1 MFLPTFLGGVDMSEF
16 IDKFIEKAKDGHNR
30 IDNEL
35 YFKYDVKKGLR
46 NEDGTGVLV
55 ALTKIAD
62 VVGYKWENGNKVDCR
77 GELFYRGIAV
87 SDIINKREPHQRFLF
102 EETCFLIIFGYLPN
116 KEELAKFKEEIS
128 QRYELPPHYLES
140 KILGFPSQNL
150 MNKLQQEVLMLY
162 SYDDDPDNTTPAET
176 MYKGLNLIA
185 KIPSIVCY
193 AYRSKVHYFDKQSL
207 YIHQIRHD
215 LSIAEN
221 ILYLLR
227 DDKKFTPKEA
237 EVLDMCLVLHADHG
251 GGNNSTFT
259 NVVISSTGTDIY
271 SSFAGAIGSLKG
283 PRHGGANLAVM
294 NQMSLVIDEIGLDAS
309 DEQIDMII
317 ERILNKDFNDQ
328 SGLIYGI
335 GYAVYNI
342 IDPRCE
348 ILRKQ
353 CQELAIEKGRTA
365 EFEFYHRFEKAA
377 IKAIETH
384 KKIHVCAN
392 VDFYSGL
399 IYDMLSI
406 PRELYTLMFVVGR
419 TVGWLAHNIENK
431 LYADKI
437 IRPAAKYVGETYEYV
452 PINKR

>member
-1 MFLPTFLGGVDMSEF
+1 MSQF
-16 IDKFIEKAKDGHNR
+16 IDGFIEKAKESNNK
-30 IDNEL
+30 IDNQL
-35 YFKYDVKKGLR
+35 YSRYDVKKGLR

-55 ALTKIAD
+55 GLTKIAD
-62 VVGYKWENGNKVDCR
+62 VVGYKKIDGEKVDCE
-77 GELFYRGIAV
+77 GELYYRGIAV

-102 EETCFLIIFGYLPN
+102 EETCFLILFGYLPD
-116 KEELAKFKEEIS
+116 KEELENFKSELS

-140 KILGFPSQNL
+140 KILGFPSINL

-162 SYDDDPDNTTPAET
+162 SYDDDPDNISPSST

-207 YIHQIRHD
+207 YIHQIRPD

-227 DDKKFTPKEA
+227 DHKHFTPKEA

-283 PRHGGANLAVM
+283 PKHGGANLAVM
-294 NQMSLVIDEIGLDAS
+294 NQMKKVIDEIGLDAS
-309 DEQIDMII
+309 NQQIDEIV
-317 ERILNKDFNDQ
+317 EKILDKQFNDNT
-328 SGLIYGI
+328 GLIYGI
-335 GYAVYNI
+335 GHAVYTI
-342 IDPRCE
+342 SDPRCV
-348 ILRKQ
+348 ILRQQ
-353 CQELAIEKGRTA
+353 CNELALEKGRET
-365 EFEFYHRFEKAA
+365 EFDFYYRFEQAA
-377 IKAIETH
+377 IRAI
-384 KKIHVCAN
+384 KKRKGINVCAN

-399 IYDMLSI
+399 IYNMLCI
-406 PRELYTLMFVVGR
+406 PTELYTLMFVVGR

-431 LYADKI
+431 LYSGRI
-437 IRPAAKYVGETYEYV
+437 IRPAAKYVGETHEYI
-452 PINKR
+452 PIHRRK

>member
-1 MFLPTFLGGVDMSEF
+1 MSEF
-16 IDKFIEKAKDGHNR
+16 INGFLKKVRKDEYR

-35 YFKYDVKKGLR
+35 YSKYDVKKGLR

-55 ALTKIAD
+55 GLTKISD
-62 VVGYKWENGNKVDCR
+62 VVGYKRVDGKKMDCH
-77 GELFYRGIAV
+77 GELYYRGINV
-87 SDIINKREPHQRFLF
+87 SDIINKRKSHQRFLF
-102 EETCFLIIFGYLPN
+102 EETCFLILFGYLPDE
-116 KEELAKFKEEIS
+116 EELNKFKDEMS
-128 QRYELPPHYLES
+128 KYYELPPNYLES
-140 KILGFPSQNL
+140 KILGFPSKNL

-162 SYDDDPDNTTPAET
+162 SYDDDPDNVSPKEM

-185 KIPSIVCY
+185 KIPLIVCY
-193 AYRSKVHYFDKQSL
+193 AYRSKVHYFDKESL
-207 YIHQIRHD
+207 YIHQIRYD

-227 DDKKFTPKEA
+227 DNKQFTQKEA

-283 PRHGGANLAVM
+283 PKHGGANLAVM
-294 NQMSLVIDEIGLDAS
+294 QQMLLAIDEIGIEATDQAIENIVNKILDK
-309 DEQIDMII
+309 Q
-317 ERILNKDFNDQ
+317 FNDK

-335 GYAVYNI
+335 GHAVYTI
-342 IDPRCE
+342 SDPRCV
-348 ILRKQ
+348 ILRQQ
-353 CQELAIEKGRTA
+353 CKELAKEKGRDK
-365 EFEFYHRFEKAA
+365 EFDFYYRFEQAA
-377 IKAIETH
+377 IKAI
-384 KKIHVCAN
+384 KKRKGITVCAN

-406 PRELYTLMFVVGR
+406 PRELYTLMFVVAR

-431 LYADKI
+431 LYSGRI
-437 IRPAAKYVGETYEYV
+437 IRPAAKYVGETHEYV
-452 PINKR
+452 PLDKRK

>member
-1 MFLPTFLGGVDMSEF
+1 MSQF
-16 IDKFIEKAKDGHNR
+16 IDGFIEKAKESNNK
-30 IDNEL
+30 IDNQL
-35 YFKYDVKKGLR
+35 YSRYDVKKGLR

-55 ALTKIAD
+55 GLTKIAD
-62 VVGYKWENGNKVDCR
+62 VVGYKKIDGEKVDCE
-77 GELFYRGIAV
+77 GELYYRGIAV

-102 EETCFLIIFGYLPN
+102 EETCFLILFGYLPD
-116 KEELAKFKEEIS
+116 KEELENFKSELS

-140 KILGFPSQNL
+140 KILGFPSINL

-162 SYDDDPDNTTPAET
+162 SYDDDPDNISPSST

-207 YIHQIRHD
+207 YIHQIRPD

-227 DDKKFTPKEA
+227 DHKHFTPKEA

-283 PRHGGANLAVM
+283 PKHGGANLAVM
-294 NQMSLVIDEIGLDAS
+294 NQMKKVIDEIGLDAS
-309 DEQIDMII
+309 NQQIAEIV
-317 ERILNKDFNDQ
+317 EKILDKQFNDNT
-328 SGLIYGI
+328 GLIYGI
-335 GYAVYNI
+335 GHAVYTI
-342 IDPRCE
+342 SDPRCV
-348 ILRKQ
+348 ILRQQ
-353 CQELAIEKGRTA
+353 CNELALEKGRET
-365 EFEFYHRFEKAA
+365 EFDFYYRFEQAA
-377 IKAIETH
+377 IRAI
-384 KKIHVCAN
+384 KKRKGINVCAN

-399 IYDMLSI
+399 IYNMLCI
-406 PRELYTLMFVVGR
+406 PTELYTLMFVVGR

-431 LYADKI
+431 LYSGRI
-437 IRPAAKYVGETYEYV
+437 IRPAAKYVGETHEYI
-452 PINKR
+452 PIHRRK

>member
-1 MFLPTFLGGVDMSEF
+1 MSEF
-16 IDKFIEKAKDGHNR
+16 INGFLEKVRKDEYR

-35 YFKYDVKKGLR
+35 YSKYDVKKGLR

-55 ALTKIAD
+55 GLTKISD
-62 VVGYKWENGNKVDCR
+62 VVGYKRVDGKKIDCH
-77 GELFYRGIAV
+77 GELYYRGINV
-87 SDIINKREPHQRFLF
+87 SDIINKRKSHQRFLF
-102 EETCFLIIFGYLPN
+102 EETCFLILFGYLPDE
-116 KEELAKFKEEIS
+116 EELNKFKDEMS
-128 QRYELPPHYLES
+128 KYYELPPNYLES
-140 KILGFPSQNL
+140 KILGFPSKNL

-162 SYDDDPDNTTPAET
+162 SYDDDPDNVSPKEM

-185 KIPSIVCY
+185 KIPLIVCY
-193 AYRSKVHYFDKQSL
+193 AYRSKVHYFDKESL
-207 YIHQIRHD
+207 YIHQIRYD

-227 DDKKFTPKEA
+227 DNKQFTQKEA

-283 PRHGGANLAVM
+283 PKHGGANLAVM
-294 NQMSLVIDEIGLDAS
+294 QQMLLAIDEIGIEATDQEIENIVNKILDK
-309 DEQIDMII
+309 Q
-317 ERILNKDFNDQ
+317 FNDK

-335 GYAVYNI
+335 GHAVYTI
-342 IDPRCE
+342 SDPRCV
-348 ILRKQ
+348 ILRQQ
-353 CQELAIEKGRTA
+353 CKELAKEKGRDK
-365 EFEFYHRFEKAA
+365 EFDFYYRFEQAA
-377 IKAIETH
+377 IKAI
-384 KKIHVCAN
+384 KKRKGITVCAN

-406 PRELYTLMFVVGR
+406 PRELYTLMFVVAR

-431 LYADKI
+431 LYSGRI
-437 IRPAAKYVGETYEYV
+437 IRPAAKYVGETHEYV
-452 PINKR
+452 PLDKRK

>member
-1 MFLPTFLGGVDMSEF
+1 MSEF
-16 IDKFIEKAKDGHNR
+16 INGFLKKVRKDEYR

-35 YFKYDVKKGLR
+35 YSKYDVKKGLR

-55 ALTKIAD
+55 GLTKISD
-62 VVGYKWENGNKVDCR
+62 VVGYKRVDGKKIDCH
-77 GELFYRGIAV
+77 GELYYRGINV
-87 SDIINKREPHQRFLF
+87 SDIINKRKSHQRFLF
-102 EETCFLIIFGYLPN
+102 EETCFLILFGYLPDE
-116 KEELAKFKEEIS
+116 EELNKFKDEMS
-128 QRYELPPHYLES
+128 KYYELPPNYLES
-140 KILGFPSQNL
+140 KILGFPSKNL

-162 SYDDDPDNTTPAET
+162 SYDDDPDNVSPKEM

-185 KIPSIVCY
+185 KIPLIVCY
-193 AYRSKVHYFDKQSL
+193 AYRSKVHYFDKESL
-207 YIHQIRHD
+207 YIHQIRYD

-227 DDKKFTPKEA
+227 DNKQFTQKEA

-283 PRHGGANLAVM
+283 PKHGGANLAVM
-294 NQMSLVIDEIGLDAS
+294 QQMLLAIDEIGIEATDQAIENIVNKILDK
-309 DEQIDMII
+309 Q
-317 ERILNKDFNDQ
+317 FNDK

-335 GYAVYNI
+335 GHAVYTI
-342 IDPRCE
+342 SDPRCV
-348 ILRKQ
+348 ILRQQ
-353 CQELAIEKGRTA
+353 CKELAKEKGRDK
-365 EFEFYHRFEKAA
+365 EFDFYYRFEQAA
-377 IKAIETH
+377 IKAI
-384 KKIHVCAN
+384 KKRKGITVCAN

-406 PRELYTLMFVVGR
+406 PRELYTLMFVVAR

-431 LYADKI
+431 LYSGRI
-437 IRPAAKYVGETYEYV
+437 IRPAAKYVGETHEYV
-452 PINKR
+452 PLDKRK

>member
-1 MFLPTFLGGVDMSEF
+1 MSQF
-16 IDKFIEKAKDGHNR
+16 IDGFIEKAKESNNK
-30 IDNEL
+30 IDNQL
-35 YFKYDVKKGLR
+35 YSRYDVKKGLR

-55 ALTKIAD
+55 GLTKIAD
-62 VVGYKWENGNKVDCR
+62 VVGYKKIDDEKVDCE
-77 GELFYRGIAV
+77 GELYYRGIAV

-102 EETCFLIIFGYLPN
+102 EETCFLILFGYLPD
-116 KEELAKFKEEIS
+116 KEELENFKSELS

-140 KILGFPSQNL
+140 KILGFPSINL

-162 SYDDDPDNTTPAET
+162 SYDDDPDNISPSST

-207 YIHQIRHD
+207 YIHQIRPD

-227 DDKKFTPKEA
+227 DHKHFTPKEA

-283 PRHGGANLAVM
+283 PKHGGANLAVM
-294 NQMSLVIDEIGLDAS
+294 NQMKKVIDEIGLDAS
-309 DEQIDMII
+309 NQQIDEIV
-317 ERILNKDFNDQ
+317 EKILDKQFNDNT
-328 SGLIYGI
+328 GLIYGI
-335 GYAVYNI
+335 GHAVYTI
-342 IDPRCE
+342 SDPRCV
-348 ILRKQ
+348 ILRQQ
-353 CQELAIEKGRTA
+353 CNELALEKGRET
-365 EFEFYHRFEKAA
+365 EFDFYYRFEQAA
-377 IKAIETH
+377 IRAI
-384 KKIHVCAN
+384 KKRKGINVCAN

-399 IYDMLSI
+399 IYNMLCI
-406 PRELYTLMFVVGR
+406 PTELYTLMFVVGR

-431 LYADKI
+431 LYSGRI
-437 IRPAAKYVGETYEYV
+437 IRPAAKYVGETHEYI
-452 PINKR
+452 PIHRRK